1 MSSPV
6 SGQGQEFGDERPERG
21 GAGVDVVGFG
31 QGAQHA
37 DDGDV
42 LRDWGITDIYG
53 LIAAGVVHEPWS
65 TPA

>member
-1 MSSPV
+1 
-6 SGQGQEFGDERPERG
+6 
-21 GAGVDVVGFG
+21 
-31 QGAQHA
+31 
-37 DDGDV
+37 